1 MLKGRVK
8 EYNPD
13 RRYGIIVETST
24 GAEFVVYANYVNIK
38 KGDDLK
44 VGQNVE
50 FDPQDNRSET
60 WAVNVRV
67 LDNESTREAE

>member
-1 MLKGRVK
+1 MLVGKVK
-8 EYNPD
+8 EYDSN
-13 RRYGIIVETST
+13 RGYGIIQETSSGT
-24 GAEFVVYANYVNIK
+24 QFVVYANYVNIK
-38 KGDDLK
+38 KGETLK

-67 LDNESTREAE
+67 LDKSV